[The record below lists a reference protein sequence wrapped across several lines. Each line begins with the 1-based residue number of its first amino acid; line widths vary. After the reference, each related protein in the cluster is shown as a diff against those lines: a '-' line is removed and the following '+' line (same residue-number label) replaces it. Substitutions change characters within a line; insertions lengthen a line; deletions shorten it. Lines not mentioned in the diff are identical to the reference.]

1 MIIISFILEGI
12 LNSVLYKLIPL
23 FTLTSIVTT
32 SYYYKKDVTIKYS
45 VLIGLLY
52 DITYTNTVIL
62 NSVIFFIIAFVII
75 FYNKNVKKSLLNLII
90 LNIISIIFYLIFTY
104 FLQLLFNYINFD
116 LKKLTSSVIKSITVN
131 TIYLLIMSII
141 LKNKLFKHSYS

>member
-141 LKNKLFKHSYS
+141 LKNKLFKYSYS